1 MSWRRCWSSFCFAT
15 GNRIVFGCD
24 NIGLFCDS
32 NGDGDGDGD
41 DDDDGGDKDNDD
53 DDDNNNDD
61 DDDNDDDDVGSDNES
76 LLVDDFNN
84 DVDDAEDNDDN
95 DESTDTVNRELKPL
109 SESDRVTNCGAVS
122 DEFVLLQS

>member
-53 DDDNNNDD
+53 DDDDGNDD
-61 DDDNDDDDVGSDNES
+61 DIGSDNES

-109 SESDRVTNCGAVS
+109 SESDRVTDCGAVS